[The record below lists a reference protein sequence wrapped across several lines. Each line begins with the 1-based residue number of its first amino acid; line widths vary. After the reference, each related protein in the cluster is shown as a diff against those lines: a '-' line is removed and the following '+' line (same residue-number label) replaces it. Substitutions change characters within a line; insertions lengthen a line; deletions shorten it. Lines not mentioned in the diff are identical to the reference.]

1 MNADE
6 ILEKKVSK
14 KAPSPWYDNQFFKYG
29 CGVLLV
35 LLIVLLF
42 SHVASVLS
50 PIFNF
55 ISSLFI
61 PIVFSF
67 LFYYLLRP
75 VVCFFEQLRMT
86 RFLAILLS
94 YILIGI
100 VLVIFFAYLFPILG
114 TQISALANISVETL
128 EKVKNSSKSFTLPTG
143 FTLNLEG
150 EIERRVLNFI
160 QSATAILSQNLVD
173 IVGYITRLAT
183 ILAVIPFI
191 VFYLLKDDRD
201 FAVGF
206 LRHFSENF
214 GRDVSRILRNIDK
227 TLSSYINGLVLIS
240 FSVGSLLFVGYLIIG
255 LKYALILSMMALVL
269 TTIPYLGPFLA
280 ITPAIL
286 TGLSDSPSM
295 ALKVVIIFVVV
306 QQIESNILS
315 PQVIGQRLN
324 IHPLTIIL
332 LLLAAGSL
340 YGLIGLLLATPFY
353 AIFKVLAENLY
364 QIYLLRYPKI
374 QTKLSKP

>member
-1 MNADE
+1 
-6 ILEKKVSK
+6 
-14 KAPSPWYDNQFFKYG
+14 
-29 CGVLLV
+29 
-35 LLIVLLF
+35 
-42 SHVASVLS
+42 
-50 PIFNF
+50 
-55 ISSLFI
+55 
-61 PIVFSF
+61 
-67 LFYYLLRP
+67 
-75 VVCFFEQLRMT
+75 MT